1 MPGFMPDTSCIVA
14 VILRGHAHHQTSTAE
29 IDLRLNR
36 GESLHLAAHSLI
48 EAYSVL
54 TRLPPAVRLNGIEA
68 RSALDDNFVSQA
80 QVWALSA
87 EEYVQL
93 LDRAVRE
100 GILGGPIYDAV
111 IAACAV
117 KAQAD
122 VFLTFNE
129 RHFSRVASPTLQV
142 VVPSA

>member
-1 MPGFMPDTSCIVA
+1 MSGFMPDSNCIIA
-14 VILRGHAHHQTSTAE
+14 VVLRGHQHHQRAAAE

-54 TRLPPAVRLNGIEA
+54 TRLPVTVRLDAEA
-68 RSALDDNFVSQA
+68 AWRALNDNFVSQG

-87 EEYVQL
+87 AEYADL
-93 LDRAVRE
+93 LARTVSA
-100 GILGGPIYDAV
+100 GIVGGSIYDAV
-111 IAACAV
+111 IAVCAE
-117 KAQAD
+117 KAQVDAM
-122 VFLTFNE
+122 LTFNE
-129 RHFSRVASPTLQV
+129 RHFVRFASATLQI